1 MGSYSF
7 ESMAMLI
14 GNMINDINGTL
25 EQSTFSNNCFLYF
38 IYNINNII

>member
-25 EQSTFSNNCFLYF
+25 KQSTFSNNFFL
-38 IYNINNII
+38 YNINNII